1 MLKNIL
7 FAFTLIICTTTLF
20 AKGVHIY
27 NPNADAKA
35 DIQKAV
41 KEAKTEG
48 KHVFL
53 QIGGNWCPWCVKF
66 HHFVDSDPEIK
77 NFVDSNFIVVK
88 VNYSKENKNLKV
100 LKELGFPQRFGFPVF
115 VILNGDGQNIHIQNS
130 GYLEQDGGYSRK
142 KVLTFFKQWS
152 PKALDPNI
160 YEK

>member
-1 MLKNIL
+1 MKKIIIISLILLSNIN
-7 FAFTLIICTTTLF
+7 LI
-20 AKGVHIY
+20 AQGVHIY
-27 NPNADAKA
+27 NPSADAKA

-77 NFVDSNFIVVK
+77 SFVDQNFVVVN
-88 VNYSKENKNLKV
+88 VNYSKENKNLAV
-100 LKELGFPQRFGFPVF
+100 MKELGFPQRFGFPVF
-115 VILNGDGQNIHIQNS
+115 VVLNGDGQNIHIQNS
-130 GYLEQDGGYSRK
+130 GYLEEGGGYSKK

-152 PKALDPNI
+152 PMALDPKT
-160 YEK
+160 YEE